1 MFSFYIRCLMLYF
14 ASPSPHPTPLIWQV
28 SNCPA
33 CPFRN
38 KLSTSHRI
46 LNLSFGMSLS
56 ILYPAFSA
64 TSQVSCNVNSSTNS
78 LSTCFAH
85 SFLIILLLFP
95 HKNPWNISSLFSQQ
109 NTFMCAAG
117 DLPSENLKLPVCCRT
132 TPTDYSLFWHETST
146 HIKVLCWGCLLPL
159 NWRYKNSAGKEHQ
172 LQISFCC
179 PQLCRMLPRC

>member
-1 MFSFYIRCLMLYF
+1 MSL
-14 ASPSPHPTPLIWQV
+14 PPHPTPSHLFDRSPITQL
-28 SNCPA
+28 SNL
-33 CPFRN
+33 FRN

-46 LNLSFGMSLS
+46 LNLSFVPVGMSLFT
-56 ILYPAFSA
+56 LYPAFSA
-64 TSQVSCNVNSSTNS
+64 ASQVSCNVNSSTNL
-78 LSTCFAH
+78 LSICFAH

-95 HKNPWNISSLFSQQ
+95 HKRPWNISSLFSQQ

-117 DLPSENLKLPVCCRT
+117 DLPSENLKLPVCCRS
-132 TPTDYSLFWHETST
+132 TPTVYSQFWHEAST